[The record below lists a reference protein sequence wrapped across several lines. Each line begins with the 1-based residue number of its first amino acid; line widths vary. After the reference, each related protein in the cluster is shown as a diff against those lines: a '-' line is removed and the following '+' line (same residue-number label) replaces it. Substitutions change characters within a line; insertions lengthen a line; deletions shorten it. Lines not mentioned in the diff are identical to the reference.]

1 MVDEEEI
8 IDVPGMVEYDPPSA
22 DITSTSID
30 LKNLRTHRSP
40 NWDGVTGTI
49 FTPKSWTYTLIP
61 SNNNNEQKCGA
72 KIVSMCYLKIE

>member
-1 MVDEEEI
+1 MVDEKQFEEI

-22 DITSTSID
+22 DVTKTSID

-49 FTPKSWTYTLIP
+49 FTPKS
-61 SNNNNEQKCGA
+61 
-72 KIVSMCYLKIE
+72 

>member
-22 DITSTSID
+22 DITKTSID
-30 LKNLRTHRSP
+30 LKNLRTNRSP

-49 FTPKSWTYTLIP
+49 FTPKS
-61 SNNNNEQKCGA
+61 
-72 KIVSMCYLKIE
+72 

>member
-22 DITSTSID
+22 ETTKTSID
-30 LKNLRTHRSP
+30 LTNLRTHRSP

-49 FTPKSWTYTLIP
+49 FTPKSWDIYTDI
-61 SNNNNEQKCGA
+61 
-72 KIVSMCYLKIE
+72 LK

>member
-22 DITSTSID
+22 DTTSTSID

-49 FTPKSWTYTLIP
+49 FTPKSWDIYTDT
-61 SNNNNEQKCGA
+61 
-72 KIVSMCYLKIE
+72 LK

>member
-8 IDVPGMVEYDPPSA
+8 IDVPEMVEYDPPSA
-22 DITSTSID
+22 EITKTSID

-49 FTPKSWTYTLIP
+49 FTPKSWDIYTDI
-61 SNNNNEQKCGA
+61 
-72 KIVSMCYLKIE
+72 LK